1 MGPGYALM
9 SRSDAVASACV
20 SVGTLRYCALTWVTL
35 TDHFD
40 GKVLLAEW
48 NALREY
54 LYKCSFPCQT
64 LTLIL

>member
-48 NALREY
+48 TF
-54 LYKCSFPCQT
+54 KTSVSG
-64 LTLIL
+64 